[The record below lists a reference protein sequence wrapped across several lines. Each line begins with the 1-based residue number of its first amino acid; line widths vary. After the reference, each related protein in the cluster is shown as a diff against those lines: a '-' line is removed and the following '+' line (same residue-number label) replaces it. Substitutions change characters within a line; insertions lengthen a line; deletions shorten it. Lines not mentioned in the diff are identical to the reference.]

1 MAEPLSTW
9 NDGQTKEAIVEFVGR
24 VTDES
29 SADYRPV
36 RPSASPCSTGR
47 RHLLWWREADADRA
61 RVHPEAAR
69 RDGRNSTTSL
79 RERQPWKAA
88 RDKDY
93 AWLGGAINKHY
104 AGDDSDVALLLGGIV
119 QAFAG
124 MTVDVDYAD
133 SAHGFLTKGDHPT
146 LGRSFSAC
154 AYTPMIDLLQYLE
167 AHGFSNFIASGGD
180 RDFMR
185 PVTEE
190 IYGIPS
196 ERVIGSSNALG
207 YEAGEHG
214 GRVVYMAKPD
224 FFDDGPV
231 KPVRIWSR
239 VRAPADLRRREL
251 ERRHRDAA
259 LCGRLQAPGVSPA
272 DRPRRRRARVRVQ
285 GRRRKG
291 TRGGRRGRVD
301 GVEHEGRLEVRLPGL
316 LRLRS
321 SRPSGV
327 FTPGLYDLQA

>member
-1 MAEPLSTW
+1 MAQALTSW
-9 NDGQTKEAIVEFVGR
+9 HDGQTKDAIVEFVRR
-24 VTDES
+24 VTDEN
-29 SADYRPV
+29 SADYVAPAERIAVFDNDGTLWCEKPMPIELV
-36 RPSASPCSTGR
+36 FILR
-47 RHLLWWREADADRA
+47 RLVEMVGSDD
-61 RVHPEAAR
+61 
-69 RDGRNSTTSL
+69 SL

-88 RDKDY
+88 HEQDY

-124 MTVDVDYAD
+124 MTVEDYAD

-146 LGRSFSAC
+146 LGRAFSAC
-154 AYTPMIDLLQYLE
+154 AYTPMIDLLRYLE

-185 PVTEE
+185 PVTDA

-207 YEAGEHG
+207 YEPGDHG

-239 VRAPADLRRREL
+239 V
-251 ERRHRDAA
+251 
-259 LCGRLQAPGVSPA
+259 
-272 DRPRRRRARVRVQ
+272 
-285 GRRRKG
+285 GRRPILACGNSNGDIEMLRYAG
-291 TRGGRRGRVD
+291 GATRPAFRLLVDHDDSEREFAYRTGAEKAFEAAAAEGWTVASIKTDWKTVFPDVSGAGRRGRALT
-301 GVEHEGRLEVRLPGL
+301 HA
-316 LRLRS
+316 
-321 SRPSGV
+321 
-327 FTPGLYDLQA
+327 LYDLQA

>member
-24 VTDES
+24 VTGES
-29 SADYRPV
+29 SADYVPPAERIAVFDNDGTLWCEKPMPIELV
-36 RPSASPCSTGR
+36 FI
-47 RHLLWWREADADRA
+47 LLRLVEMVGTDD
-61 RVHPEAAR
+61 
-69 RDGRNSTTSL
+69 SL

-88 RDKDY
+88 HEKDY
-93 AWLGGAINKHY
+93 AWLGGAIDKHY
-104 AGDDSDVALLLGGIV
+104 AGDDTDVALLLGGIV

-124 MTVDVDYAD
+124 MTVEDYAN

-154 AYTPMIDLLQYLE
+154 AYTPMIDLLRYLE

-185 PVTEE
+185 PVTAE
-190 IYGIPS
+190 IYGISS

-207 YEAGEHG
+207 YEPGEHG

-239 VRAPADLRRREL
+239 V
-251 ERRHRDAA
+251 
-259 LCGRLQAPGVSPA
+259 
-272 DRPRRRRARVRVQ
+272 
-285 GRRRKG
+285 GRRPIFA
-291 TRGGRRGRVD
+291 GGNSNGDIEMLRYAG
-301 GVEHEGRLEVRLPGL
+301 GPRLPAFRL
-316 LRLRS
+316 LIDHDDAEREFEYRAGAERALEAAAAEGWTVSSIKNDWRS
-321 SRPSGV
+321 V
-327 FTPGLYDLQA
+327 FPDS